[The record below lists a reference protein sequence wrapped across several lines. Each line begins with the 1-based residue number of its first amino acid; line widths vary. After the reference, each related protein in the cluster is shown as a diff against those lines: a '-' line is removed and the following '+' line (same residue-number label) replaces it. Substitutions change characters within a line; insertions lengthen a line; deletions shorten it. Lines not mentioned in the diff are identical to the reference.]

1 MIGRRQS
8 RVSPEIP
15 TASMADIAFLLI
27 VFFLVTTTMNQDKG
41 LSLHLPPVGETK
53 EVREKNILNVWI
65 NARDQVAFFE
75 NDQLTPVPFA
85 ELKGHIEGRLRENE
99 NLIVSLK
106 TERGGHLS
114 DLRRCT
120 RRAQTGR
127 CYQNLDC
134 QSGRIADEIRTQS
147 QSGQRHSH
155 GLHGRYILS
164 APRVFYGLDG
174 FRAL

>member
-1 MIGRRQS
+1 MIKRPQS
-8 RVSPEIP
+8 RVGPEIP

-53 EVREKNILNVWI
+53 EVQKKNILNVWI

-85 ELKGHIEGRLRENE
+85 ELKRRIEGRLRENE

-106 TERGGHLS
+106 TERGATYRTFV
-114 DLRRCT
+114 DV
-120 RRAQTGR
+120 
-127 CYQNLDC
+127 LDELKLAGATKI
-134 QSGRIADEIRTQS
+134 SIANPEE
-147 QSGQRHSH
+147 
-155 GLHGRYILS
+155 
-164 APRVFYGLDG
+164 
-174 FRAL
+174 

>member
-1 MIGRRQS
+1 MIKKRAS

-53 EVREKNILNVWI
+53 EVKSKNILNVWI

-85 ELKGHIEGRLRENE
+85 EFKTRIESRLRENDK
-99 NLIVSLK
+99 LIISLK
-106 TERGGHLS
+106 AERGATYRS
-114 DLRRCT
+114 FVDV
-120 RRAQTGR
+120 
-127 CYQNLDC
+127 LDELKLAG
-134 QSGRIADEIRTQS
+134 STKISIANPEE
-147 QSGQRHSH
+147 
-155 GLHGRYILS
+155 
-164 APRVFYGLDG
+164 
-174 FRAL
+174 

>member
-65 NARDQVAFFE
+65 NARDQIAFFE
-75 NDQLTPVPFA
+75 HDQLTPVPFA
-85 ELKGHIEGRLRENE
+85 ELKGRIEGRLQENE

-106 TERGGHLS
+106 TERGATYRTFV
-114 DLRRCT
+114 DV
-120 RRAQTGR
+120 
-127 CYQNLDC
+127 LDELKLAGATKI
-134 QSGRIADEIRTQS
+134 SIANPEE
-147 QSGQRHSH
+147 
-155 GLHGRYILS
+155 
-164 APRVFYGLDG
+164 
-174 FRAL
+174 